1 MPATVF
7 VKWDYGLAQMETTSS
22 GSTHLVPVADK
33 VLVFS
38 AGNRA
43 CRGTTILHKT
53 TNAILE
59 MALHKIIDYV
69 TLVCSALLV
78 RYISANIANFFA
90 SNGPSGAPPPPGPF
104 GCPAGC
110 ARRLE
115 RVLRCTQRAYYLFYS
130 LLHKIMNAIDD
141 VALDDRQ

>member
-90 SNGPSGAPPPPGPF
+90 SNGPSGAPPPGALRVSCGVRQTPR
-104 GCPAGC
+104 
-110 ARRLE
+110 ARVALHATGLLPILLSAAQDYECYR
-115 RVLRCTQRAYYLFYS
+115 RRCTR
-130 LLHKIMNAIDD
+130 
-141 VALDDRQ
+141 R